1 MTIELDVISRE
12 AAALQ
17 ARGVPA
23 LLATVVR
30 VAGSSYRRP
39 GARMLVAED
48 RWLAGCVSGGCLE
61 GDVMRRGD
69 FRLRSG
75 VPVVVRYDSTSDD
88 DIGWGFGVGCNGVVE
103 ILLESVPVAGAGE
116 SGTAPAPN
124 DPLAF
129 VRACIAAEDVGAM
142 VTVFE
147 SGDATIPVGARLYLR
162 GSALTGAALPTA
174 FADAACEALGA
185 PKPRIV
191 TYDGVTA
198 LVEPIAP
205 PPHVFV
211 IGSGHDAVPIVTLA
225 HGLGMRVTIADL
237 HTSVSLRER
246 FAEADEVL
254 IADAAAVAEAIDRRQ
269 SALVAVMTHDYD
281 RDRDYLGAVLKTRAK
296 YIGVLG
302 PERRTA
308 RILAELERSGIRA
321 SDDALSRLHA
331 PAGLDVGAETP
342 REIAL
347 AILSEMQATLT
358 KTPGGYLRAREGAI
372 HDAPSEPPPLKLV

>member
-1 MTIELDVISRE
+1 MTIELDLITRE

-17 ARGVPA
+17 ARGSGA

-39 GARMLVAED
+39 GARMLVADD

-75 VPVVVRYDSTSDD
+75 APVVVRYDSTSDD

-103 ILLESVPVAGAGE
+103 ILLERIPEQGSATE
-116 SGTAPAPN
+116 

-129 VRACIAAEDVGAM
+129 ARACIAAEDVGVM

-147 SGDATIPVGARLYLR
+147 STDATVPVGARLYLR
-162 GSALTGAALPTA
+162 GSATTGAALPRA
-174 FADAACEALGA
+174 FADAACEAMGA
-185 PKPRIV
+185 PKPRLV
-191 TYDGVTA
+191 THDGVTA

-237 HTSVSLRER
+237 HTSISLRER

-254 IADAAAVAEAIDRRQ
+254 IADAATVAQAIDRRQ
-269 SALVAVMTHDYD
+269 SALVVLMTHDYD
-281 RDRDYLGAVLKTRAK
+281 RDRDYLGAVLRTRAK

-308 RILAELERSGIRA
+308 RLLAELERAGVRA

-372 HDAPSEPPPLKLV
+372 HDSPSEPPPLKLV

>member
-1 MTIELDVISRE
+1 MIELDVVSRE
-12 AAALQ
+12 AAALR
-17 ARGVPA
+17 ARGLPV

-61 GDVMRRGD
+61 ADVVRRGE
-69 FRLRSG
+69 FRIRDG

-88 DIGWGFGVGCNGVVE
+88 DIGWGFGVGCNGVIEVM
-103 ILLESVPVAGAGE
+103 LERL
-116 SGTAPAPN
+116 APDAPD

-129 VRACIAAEDVGAM
+129 VRAVIDDESLGAM

-147 SGDATIPVGARLYLR
+147 SRDPAVPIGARAFLR
-162 GSALTGAALPTA
+162 GSAVTMTCPLPRVWVEAAMQTTA
-174 FADAACEALGA
+174 R
-185 PKPRIV
+185 PQIV
-191 TYDGVTA
+191 THDGVTA

-205 PPHVFV
+205 PPRVF
-211 IGSGHDAVPIVTLA
+211 IAGSGHDAVPLVSLA
-225 HGLGMRVTIADL
+225 QAMGMRVTVADRHASIAQ
-237 HTSVSLRER
+237 RER
-246 FAEADEVL
+246 LAGADELL
-254 IADAAAVAEAIDRRQ
+254 IGSPEELARAIDARQ
-269 SALVAVMTHDYD
+269 TALVVVMTHDYD
-281 RDRDYLGAVLKTRAK
+281 RDREYLGAALGTRAR

-308 RILAELERSGIRA
+308 RLLAELEKGGRRA

-342 REIAL
+342 KEIAL
-347 AILSEMQATLT
+347 AILAEMQAKLANARA
-358 KTPGGYLRAREGAI
+358 GYLREREGAI
-372 HDAPSEPPPLKLV
+372 HAASDAIVITKQ